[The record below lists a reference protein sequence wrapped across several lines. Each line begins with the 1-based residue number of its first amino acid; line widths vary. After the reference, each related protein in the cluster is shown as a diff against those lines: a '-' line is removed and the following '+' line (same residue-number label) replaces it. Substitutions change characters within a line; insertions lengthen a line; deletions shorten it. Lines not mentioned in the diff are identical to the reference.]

1 MSKSDS
7 VPMMYEVFPA
17 VAALN
22 QVQGFNPLKMLRR
35 MVSPKTGEEV
45 LRLDLQYKKLW
56 FRLRHPEGRIRVNP
70 LRITEQIAIY
80 EAQVYLHKEDPA
92 PVCSFTSSISKEEA
106 PDGKYIQAA
115 QEDAIDNA
123 LSDAGFGIQ
132 LSDVSTPASMR
143 HYGSEIPVSQ
153 LNGNASVPT
162 GQVKPT
168 QSVSKPVVQAPS
180 APEQSATAIQQSP
193 ATKAAE
199 RPVQVTQ
206 NVAPAQP
213 TPAPQAVQPTATVQT
228 APVKNVVQTT
238 APSQPATATNVVQPS
253 APAPAVKA
261 PAVQQAPV
269 QTVTQ
274 QTVNTASVAQPNA
287 VAQPQPAAP
296 VQEQPK
302 PAQEAHTANAALEI
316 LRGGNPAPA
325 AAPVAQPAVA
335 PVVAAEAD
343 DKDLPFTFGPAYNN
357 SMSPEEIAAVM
368 TLEQAKAVVV
378 DSGVC
383 KGMTMGEVA
392 EKRPFS
398 LKFYLFGGYRGDNNI
413 LKAAAK
419 VVYEQLQNA
428 A

>member
-1 MSKSDS
+1 MSKSDN

-80 EAQVYLHKEDPA
+80 EAQVYLNREDPA
-92 PVCSFTSSISKEEA
+92 PVCSFTSSISKDEA

-115 QEDAIDNA
+115 QEDAIDKA
-123 LSDAGFGIQ
+123 LTDAGFGIQ
-132 LSDVSTPASMR
+132 LSDVTMPESMR

-153 LNGNASVPT
+153 LNGNASVT
-162 GQVKPT
+162 AGQVKAT
-168 QSVSKPVVQAPS
+168 QPVSKPVVQAPS

-193 ATKAAE
+193 APKVAE

-213 TPAPQAVQPTATVQT
+213 NPAPKAVQPTAPVQT
-228 APVKNVVQTT
+228 APAANVVKPT
-238 APSQPATATNVVQPS
+238 VS
-253 APAPAVKA
+253 APTVKA
-261 PAVQQAPV
+261 PA
-269 QTVTQ
+269 QTVAS
-274 QTVNTASVAQPNA
+274 QTVNTAPVVQPTA
-287 VAQPQPAAP
+287 VAQPKPVVP

-302 PAQEAHTANAALEI
+302 PAQEVHAANAALEV
-316 LRGGNPAPA
+316 LRGGNPAP
-325 AAPVAQPAVA
+325 VA
-335 PVVAAEAD
+335 PVQTVATTAPAAAAEAD

-357 SMSPEEIAAVM
+357 SMTPEEIAAVM
-368 TLEQAKAVVV
+368 TLDQAKAVVV
-378 DSGVC
+378 DTGVC

-392 EKRPFS
+392 EKRPVS
-398 LKFYLFGGYRGDNNI
+398 LKFYIFGGYRGDNNI

-419 VVYEQLQNA
+419 VIYEQLQTA

>member
-1 MSKSDS
+1 MSKSDN

-80 EAQVYLHKEDPA
+80 EAQVYLNREDPA
-92 PVCSFTSSISKEEA
+92 PVCSFTSSISKDEA

-115 QEDAIDNA
+115 QEDAIDIA
-123 LSDAGFGIQ
+123 LTDAGFGIQ
-132 LSDVSTPASMR
+132 LSDVTMPESMR

-153 LNGNASVPT
+153 LNGNASVT
-162 GQVKPT
+162 AGQVKAT
-168 QSVSKPVVQAPS
+168 QPVSKPVVQAPS

-193 ATKAAE
+193 APKVAE

-213 TPAPQAVQPTATVQT
+213 NPAPKAVQPTAPVQT
-228 APVKNVVQTT
+228 APAANVVKPT
-238 APSQPATATNVVQPS
+238 VS
-253 APAPAVKA
+253 APTVKA
-261 PAVQQAPV
+261 PA
-269 QTVTQ
+269 QTVAP
-274 QTVNTASVAQPNA
+274 QTVNTAPVVQPTA
-287 VAQPQPAAP
+287 VAQSKPVVP

-302 PAQEAHTANAALEI
+302 PAQEVHTANAALEV

-325 AAPVAQPAVA
+325 APVQTVATPAHA
-335 PVVAAEAD
+335 ATAEAD

-357 SMSPEEIAAVM
+357 SMTPEEIAAVM
-368 TLEQAKAVVV
+368 TLDQAKAVVV
-378 DSGVC
+378 DTGVC
-383 KGMTMGEVA
+383 KGLTMGEVA
-392 EKRPFS
+392 EKRPVS
-398 LKFYLFGGYRGDNNI
+398 LKFYIFGGYRGDNNI

-419 VVYEQLQNA
+419 VIYEQLQTA

>member
-80 EAQVYLHKEDPA
+80 EAQVYLHKEDPT

-153 LNGNASVPT
+153 LNGNTAVPT

-168 QSVSKPVVQAPS
+168 QPVSKPVVQAPT

-193 ATKAAE
+193 APKVAE
-199 RPVQVTQ
+199 RPAQVTQ
-206 NVAPAQP
+206 NVAPVQP
-213 TPAPQAVQPTATVQT
+213 TPAPKAVQPTA
-228 APVKNVVQTT
+228 
-238 APSQPATATNVVQPS
+238 
-253 APAPAVKA
+253 PAPTEKV

-269 QTVTQ
+269 QTVAQ
-274 QTVNTASVAQPNA
+274 QTVNTVPVTQSNA
-287 VAQPQPAAP
+287 VAQPKPAAP

-302 PAQEAHTANAALEI
+302 PAQEVHTANAALEI
-316 LRGGNPAPA
+316 LRGGNPAPT
-325 AAPVAQPAVA
+325 AAPVEQPAVTA
-335 PVVAAEAD
+335 AVAAEAD

-357 SMSPEEIAAVM
+357 TMTPEEIAAVM
-368 TLEQAKAVVV
+368 TLDQAKAVVV
-378 DSGVC
+378 DTGVC

-392 EKRPFS
+392 EKRPLS
-398 LKFYLFGGYRGDNNI
+398 LKFYIFGGYRGDNNI

>member
-80 EAQVYLHKEDPA
+80 EAQVYLNREDPA
-92 PVCSFTSSISKEEA
+92 PVCSFTSSISKNEA

-123 LSDAGFGIQ
+123 LTDAGFGIQ
-132 LSDVSTPASMR
+132 LSDVTTPESMR

-153 LNGNASVPT
+153 LNGNASVT
-162 GQVKPT
+162 AGQVKAT
-168 QSVSKPVVQAPS
+168 QPVSKPVVQAPS

-193 ATKAAE
+193 APKVAE

-213 TPAPQAVQPTATVQT
+213 NPAPKAVQPTA
-228 APVKNVVQTT
+228 PVQTT
-238 APSQPATATNVVQPS
+238 LATNVVKPTVS
-253 APAPAVKA
+253 APTVKA
-261 PAVQQAPV
+261 PA
-269 QTVTQ
+269 QTVAP
-274 QTVNTASVAQPNA
+274 QTVNTAPVVRPTA
-287 VAQPQPAAP
+287 VAQPKPVVP

-302 PAQEAHTANAALEI
+302 PAQEVHAANAALEV
-316 LRGGNPAPA
+316 LRSGNPAPV
-325 AAPVAQPAVA
+325 AAPVVQPAVT
-335 PVVAAEAD
+335 AALPTEAD
-343 DKDLPFTFGPAYNN
+343 EKDLPFTFGPAYNN
-357 SMSPEEIAAVM
+357 SMTPEEIAAVM
-368 TLEQAKAVVV
+368 TLDQAKAVVV
-378 DSGVC
+378 DTGVC

-392 EKRPFS
+392 EKRPVS
-398 LKFYLFGGYRGDNNI
+398 LKFYIFGGYRGDNNI

-419 VVYEQLQNA
+419 VIYEQLQTA

>member
-1 MSKSDS
+1 MSKSDN

-80 EAQVYLHKEDPA
+80 EAQVYLNREDPA
-92 PVCSFTSSISKEEA
+92 PVCSFTSSISKDEA

-115 QEDAIDNA
+115 QEDAIDKA
-123 LSDAGFGIQ
+123 LTDAGFGIQ
-132 LSDVSTPASMR
+132 LSDVTTPESMR

-153 LNGNASVPT
+153 LNGNASVT
-162 GQVKPT
+162 AGQAKAT
-168 QSVSKPVVQAPS
+168 QPVSKPVVQAPS

-193 ATKAAE
+193 APKVAE

-213 TPAPQAVQPTATVQT
+213 NPAPKAVQPTAPVRT
-228 APVKNVVQTT
+228 AP
-238 APSQPATATNVVQPS
+238 ATNVVKPTVS
-253 APAPAVKA
+253 APTVKA
-261 PAVQQAPV
+261 PA
-269 QTVTQ
+269 QTVAP
-274 QTVNTASVAQPNA
+274 QTVNTAPVVQPTA
-287 VAQPQPAAP
+287 VAQPKP
-296 VQEQPK
+296 VVPIQEQPK
-302 PAQEAHTANAALEI
+302 PAQEVHAANAALEV
-316 LRGGNPAPA
+316 LRGGNPAP
-325 AAPVAQPAVA
+325 VA
-335 PVVAAEAD
+335 PVQTVATTAPAAAAEAD

-357 SMSPEEIAAVM
+357 SMTPEEIAAVM
-368 TLEQAKAVVV
+368 TLDQAKAVVV
-378 DSGVC
+378 DTGVC

-392 EKRPFS
+392 EKRPVS
-398 LKFYLFGGYRGDNNI
+398 LKFYIFGGYRGDNNI

-419 VVYEQLQNA
+419 VIYEQLQTA

>member
-1 MSKSDS
+1 MSKSDN

-17 VAALN
+17 VSALN

-35 MVSPKTGEEV
+35 MISPKTGEEV

-80 EAQVYLHKEDPA
+80 EAQVYLNREDPA
-92 PVCSFTSSISKEEA
+92 PVCSFTSSISKDEA

-115 QEDAIDNA
+115 QEDAIDKA
-123 LSDAGFGIQ
+123 LTDAGFGIQ
-132 LSDVSTPASMR
+132 LSDVTMPESMR

-153 LNGNASVPT
+153 LNGNASVT
-162 GQVKPT
+162 AGQVKAT
-168 QSVSKPVVQAPS
+168 QPVSKPVVQAPS

-193 ATKAAE
+193 APKVAE

-213 TPAPQAVQPTATVQT
+213 NPAPKAVQPTAPVQT
-228 APVKNVVQTT
+228 APAANVVKPT
-238 APSQPATATNVVQPS
+238 VS
-253 APAPAVKA
+253 APTVKA
-261 PAVQQAPV
+261 PA
-269 QTVTQ
+269 QTVAP
-274 QTVNTASVAQPNA
+274 QTVNTAPVVQPTA
-287 VAQPQPAAP
+287 VAQPKPVVP

-302 PAQEAHTANAALEI
+302 PAQEVHAANAALEV
-316 LRGGNPAPA
+316 LRGGNPAP
-325 AAPVAQPAVA
+325 VA
-335 PVVAAEAD
+335 PVQTVATTAPAAAAEAD
-343 DKDLPFTFGPAYNN
+343 DKDLPFTFGPTYNN
-357 SMSPEEIAAVM
+357 SMTPEEIAAVM
-368 TLEQAKAVVV
+368 TLDQAKAVVV
-378 DSGVC
+378 DTGVC

-392 EKRPFS
+392 EKRPVS
-398 LKFYLFGGYRGDNNI
+398 LKFYIFGGYRGDNNI

-419 VVYEQLQNA
+419 VIYEQLQTA

>member
-1 MSKSDS
+1 MSKSDN

-35 MVSPKTGEEV
+35 IVSPKTGEEV

-80 EAQVYLHKEDPA
+80 EAQVYLNREDPA
-92 PVCSFTSSISKEEA
+92 PVCSFTSSISKDEA

-132 LSDVSTPASMR
+132 LSDVSTPVSMR

-153 LNGNASVPT
+153 LNGNAAVSA
-162 GQVKPT
+162 GQVKVT
-168 QSVSKPVVQAPS
+168 QPVSKPVVQAPS
-180 APEQSATAIQQSP
+180 APEQSATAAEQSP
-193 ATKAAE
+193 APKVAE
-199 RPVQVTQ
+199 RPAQVTQ

-213 TPAPQAVQPTATVQT
+213 VPAPRVVHPTVSASPVKAPVIQLAPAQTVAPQMVNT
-228 APVKNVVQTT
+228 APVV
-238 APSQPATATNVVQPS
+238 QPA
-253 APAPAVKA
+253 
-261 PAVQQAPV
+261 
-269 QTVTQ
+269 
-274 QTVNTASVAQPNA
+274 A
-287 VAQPQPAAP
+287 VAQPKSVVL

-302 PAQEAHTANAALEI
+302 PAQEVHAANAALEV

-325 AAPVAQPAVA
+325 APVQTVATPAHA
-335 PVVAAEAD
+335 ATAEAD

-357 SMSPEEIAAVM
+357 SMTPEEIAAVM
-368 TLEQAKAVVV
+368 TLDQAKAVVV
-378 DSGVC
+378 DTGVC

-392 EKRPFS
+392 EKRPVS
-398 LKFYLFGGYRGDNNI
+398 LKFYIFGGYRGDNNI

-419 VVYEQLQNA
+419 VLYEQLQNA

>member
-1 MSKSDS
+1 MSKSDN

-35 MVSPKTGEEV
+35 IVSPKTGEEV

-80 EAQVYLHKEDPA
+80 EAQVYLNREDPA
-92 PVCSFTSSISKEEA
+92 PVCSFTSSISKDEA

-115 QEDAIDNA
+115 QEDAIDKA
-123 LSDAGFGIQ
+123 LTDAGFGIQ
-132 LSDVSTPASMR
+132 LSDVTTPESML

-153 LNGNASVPT
+153 LNGNASVT
-162 GQVKPT
+162 AGQVKAT
-168 QSVSKPVVQAPS
+168 QPVSKPVVQAPS

-193 ATKAAE
+193 APKVVE

-213 TPAPQAVQPTATVQT
+213 NPAPKAVQPTAPVQT
-228 APVKNVVQTT
+228 APAANVVKPT
-238 APSQPATATNVVQPS
+238 VS
-253 APAPAVKA
+253 APTVKA
-261 PAVQQAPV
+261 PAQTVAPQTADTAPV
-269 QTVTQ
+269 V
-274 QTVNTASVAQPNA
+274 QPTA
-287 VAQPQPAAP
+287 VAQPKPVVP

-302 PAQEAHTANAALEI
+302 PAQEVHAANVALEV
-316 LRGGNPAPA
+316 LRGGNPAP
-325 AAPVAQPAVA
+325 VA
-335 PVVAAEAD
+335 PVQTVATTAPAAAAEAD
-343 DKDLPFTFGPAYNN
+343 DKDLPFTFGPTYNN
-357 SMSPEEIAAVM
+357 SMTPEEIAAVM
-368 TLEQAKAVVV
+368 TLDQAKAVVV
-378 DSGVC
+378 DTGVC

-392 EKRPFS
+392 EKRPVS
-398 LKFYLFGGYRGDNNI
+398 LKFYIFGGYRGDNNI

-419 VVYEQLQNA
+419 VIYEQLQTA

>member
-1 MSKSDS
+1 MSKSDN

-35 MVSPKTGEEV
+35 MISPKTGEEV

-80 EAQVYLHKEDPA
+80 EAQVYLNREDPA
-92 PVCSFTSSISKEEA
+92 PVCSFTSSISKDEA

-115 QEDAIDNA
+115 QEDAIDKA
-123 LSDAGFGIQ
+123 LTDAGFGIQ
-132 LSDVSTPASMR
+132 LSDVTMPESMR

-153 LNGNASVPT
+153 LNGNASVT
-162 GQVKPT
+162 AGQVKAT
-168 QSVSKPVVQAPS
+168 QPVSKPVVQAPS

-193 ATKAAE
+193 APKVAE

-213 TPAPQAVQPTATVQT
+213 NPAPKAVQPTAPVQT
-228 APVKNVVQTT
+228 APAANVVKPT
-238 APSQPATATNVVQPS
+238 VS
-253 APAPAVKA
+253 APTVKA
-261 PAVQQAPV
+261 PA
-269 QTVTQ
+269 QTVAP
-274 QTVNTASVAQPNA
+274 QTVNTAPVVQPTA
-287 VAQPQPAAP
+287 VAQPKPVVP

-302 PAQEAHTANAALEI
+302 PAQEVHAANAALEV
-316 LRGGNPAPA
+316 LRGGNPAP
-325 AAPVAQPAVA
+325 VA
-335 PVVAAEAD
+335 PVQTVATTAPAAAAEAD

-357 SMSPEEIAAVM
+357 SMTPEEIAAVM
-368 TLEQAKAVVV
+368 TLDQAKAVVV
-378 DSGVC
+378 DTGVC

-392 EKRPFS
+392 EKRPVS
-398 LKFYLFGGYRGDNNI
+398 LKFYIFGGYRGDNNI

-419 VVYEQLQNA
+419 VIYEQLQTA

>member
-1 MSKSDS
+1 MSKSDN

-80 EAQVYLHKEDPA
+80 EAQVYLNREDPA
-92 PVCSFTSSISKEEA
+92 PVCSFTSSISKDEA

-115 QEDAIDNA
+115 QEDAIDKA
-123 LSDAGFGIQ
+123 LTDAGFGIQ
-132 LSDVSTPASMR
+132 LSDVTMPESMR

-153 LNGNASVPT
+153 LNGNASVT
-162 GQVKPT
+162 AGQVKAT
-168 QSVSKPVVQAPS
+168 QPVSKPVVQAPS
-180 APEQSATAIQQSP
+180 APEQSATAIKQSP
-193 ATKAAE
+193 APKVAE
-199 RPVQVTQ
+199 RSVQVTQ

-213 TPAPQAVQPTATVQT
+213 NPAPKAVQPTAPVQT
-228 APVKNVVQTT
+228 APAANVVKHT
-238 APSQPATATNVVQPS
+238 VS
-253 APAPAVKA
+253 APTVKA
-261 PAVQQAPV
+261 PAQTVAPQTADTAPV
-269 QTVTQ
+269 V
-274 QTVNTASVAQPNA
+274 QPTA
-287 VAQPQPAAP
+287 VAQPKPVVP

-302 PAQEAHTANAALEI
+302 PAQEVHAANAALEV
-316 LRGGNPAPA
+316 LRGGNPAP
-325 AAPVAQPAVA
+325 VA
-335 PVVAAEAD
+335 PVQTVATTEPAAAAEAD

-357 SMSPEEIAAVM
+357 SMTPEEIAAVM
-368 TLEQAKAVVV
+368 TLDQAKAVVV
-378 DSGVC
+378 DTGVC

-392 EKRPFS
+392 EKRPVS
-398 LKFYLFGGYRGDNNI
+398 LKFYIFGGYRGDNNI

-419 VVYEQLQNA
+419 VIYEQLQTA

>member
-1 MSKSDS
+1 MSKSDN

-80 EAQVYLHKEDPA
+80 EAQVYLNREDPA
-92 PVCSFTSSISKEEA
+92 PVCSFTSSISKDEA

-115 QEDAIDNA
+115 QEDAIDKA
-123 LSDAGFGIQ
+123 LTDAGFGIQ
-132 LSDVSTPASMR
+132 LSDVTTPESMR

-153 LNGNASVPT
+153 LNGNASVT
-162 GQVKPT
+162 AGQVKAT
-168 QSVSKPVVQAPS
+168 QPVSKPVVQAPS

-193 ATKAAE
+193 APKVAE

-213 TPAPQAVQPTATVQT
+213 NPAPKAVQPTAPVQT
-228 APVKNVVQTT
+228 APAANVVKPT
-238 APSQPATATNVVQPS
+238 VS
-253 APAPAVKA
+253 APTVKA
-261 PAVQQAPV
+261 PA
-269 QTVTQ
+269 QTVAP
-274 QTVNTASVAQPNA
+274 QTVNTAPVVRPTA
-287 VAQPQPAAP
+287 VAQPKPVVP

-302 PAQEAHTANAALEI
+302 PAQEVHAANAALEV
-316 LRGGNPAPA
+316 LRGGNPAP
-325 AAPVAQPAVA
+325 VA
-335 PVVAAEAD
+335 PVQTVATTAPAAAAEAD

-357 SMSPEEIAAVM
+357 SMTPEEIAAVM
-368 TLEQAKAVVV
+368 TLDQAKAVVV
-378 DSGVC
+378 DTGVC

-392 EKRPFS
+392 EKRPVS
-398 LKFYLFGGYRGDNNI
+398 LKFYIFGGYRGDNNI

-419 VVYEQLQNA
+419 VIYEQLQTA

>member
-1 MSKSDS
+1 MSKSDN

-35 MVSPKTGEEV
+35 IVSPKTGEEV

-80 EAQVYLHKEDPA
+80 EAQVYLNREDPA
-92 PVCSFTSSISKEEA
+92 PVCSFTSSISKDEA

-115 QEDAIDNA
+115 QDDAVDNA

-153 LNGNASVPT
+153 LNGNAAVPA
-162 GQVKPT
+162 GQVKAT
-168 QSVSKPVVQAPS
+168 QPVSKPVVQAPA
-180 APEQSATAIQQSP
+180 APEQSATAVQQSP
-193 ATKAAE
+193 APKVAE
-199 RPVQVTQ
+199 RPAQATQ
-206 NVAPAQP
+206 NVAPAP
-213 TPAPQAVQPTATVQT
+213 RAVQPTAPAQS
-228 APVKNVVQTT
+228 AP
-238 APSQPATATNVVQPS
+238 ARNVVQPNVS
-253 APAPAVKA
+253 APTASAPTVKA
-261 PAVQQAPV
+261 PAPQQAPA
-269 QTVTQ
+269 QTVAQ
-274 QTVNTASVAQPNA
+274 QTINTAPVVQPTA
-287 VAQPQPAAP
+287 VAQPKPVVP

-302 PAQEAHTANAALEI
+302 PAQEVHAANAALEV

-325 AAPVAQPAVA
+325 VPAQTVATTVPAA
-335 PVVAAEAD
+335 AAEAD

-357 SMSPEEIAAVM
+357 SMTPEEIAAVM
-368 TLEQAKAVVV
+368 TLDQAKAVVV
-378 DSGVC
+378 DTGVC

-392 EKRPFS
+392 EKRPVS
-398 LKFYLFGGYRGDNNI
+398 LKFYIFGGYRGDNNI

-419 VVYEQLQNA
+419 VMYEQMQNA

>member
-153 LNGNASVPT
+153 LNGNTAVPT

-168 QSVSKPVVQAPS
+168 QPVSKPVVQAPS

-193 ATKAAE
+193 APKVAE
-199 RPVQVTQ
+199 RPAQFTQ
-206 NVAPAQP
+206 NVAPVQP
-213 TPAPQAVQPTATVQT
+213 TPAP
-228 APVKNVVQTT
+228 
-238 APSQPATATNVVQPS
+238 
-253 APAPAVKA
+253 
-261 PAVQQAPV
+261 
-269 QTVTQ
+269 
-274 QTVNTASVAQPNA
+274 
-287 VAQPQPAAP
+287 
-296 VQEQPK
+296 
-302 PAQEAHTANAALEI
+302 
-316 LRGGNPAPA
+316 
-325 AAPVAQPAVA
+325 
-335 PVVAAEAD
+335 
-343 DKDLPFTFGPAYNN
+343 
-357 SMSPEEIAAVM
+357 
-368 TLEQAKAVVV
+368 KAV
-378 DSGVC
+378 
-383 KGMTMGEVA
+383 
-392 EKRPFS
+392 S
-398 LKFYLFGGYRGDNNI
+398 LLPLFR
-413 LKAAAK
+413 
-419 VVYEQLQNA
+419 QHR
-428 A
+428 

>member
-1 MSKSDS
+1 MSKSDN

-35 MVSPKTGEEV
+35 IVSPKTGEEV

-80 EAQVYLHKEDPA
+80 EAQVYLNREDPA
-92 PVCSFTSSISKEEA
+92 PVCSFTSSISKDEA

-115 QEDAIDNA
+115 QEDAIDKA
-123 LSDAGFGIQ
+123 LTDAGFGIQ
-132 LSDVSTPASMR
+132 LSDVTMPESMR

-153 LNGNASVPT
+153 LNGNASVT
-162 GQVKPT
+162 AGQVKAT
-168 QSVSKPVVQAPS
+168 QPVSKPVVQAPS

-193 ATKAAE
+193 APKVAE
-199 RPVQVTQ
+199 RSVQVTQ
-206 NVAPAQP
+206 NVAPVQP
-213 TPAPQAVQPTATVQT
+213 NPAPKAVQPTAPVQI
-228 APVKNVVQTT
+228 APAANVVKHT
-238 APSQPATATNVVQPS
+238 VS
-253 APAPAVKA
+253 APTVKA
-261 PAVQQAPV
+261 PA
-269 QTVTQ
+269 QTVAP
-274 QTVNTASVAQPNA
+274 QTVNTAPVVQPTA
-287 VAQPQPAAP
+287 VAQPKPVVP

-302 PAQEAHTANAALEI
+302 PAQEVHAANAALEV
-316 LRGGNPAPA
+316 LRGGNPAP
-325 AAPVAQPAVA
+325 VA
-335 PVVAAEAD
+335 PVQTVATTAPAAAAEAD

-357 SMSPEEIAAVM
+357 SMTPEEIAAVM
-368 TLEQAKAVVV
+368 TLDQAKAVVV
-378 DSGVC
+378 DTGVC

-392 EKRPFS
+392 EKRPVS
-398 LKFYLFGGYRGDNNI
+398 LKFYIFGGYRGDNNI

-419 VVYEQLQNA
+419 VIYEQLQTA

>member
-1 MSKSDS
+1 MSKSDN

-80 EAQVYLHKEDPA
+80 EAQVYLNREDPA
-92 PVCSFTSSISKEEA
+92 PVCSFTSSISKDEA

-115 QEDAIDNA
+115 QEDAIDKA
-123 LSDAGFGIQ
+123 LTDAGFGIQ
-132 LSDVSTPASMR
+132 LSDVTMPESMR

-153 LNGNASVPT
+153 LNGNASVT
-162 GQVKPT
+162 AGQVKAT
-168 QSVSKPVVQAPS
+168 QPVSKPVVQAPS

-193 ATKAAE
+193 APKVAE

-213 TPAPQAVQPTATVQT
+213 NPAPKAVQPTAPVQT
-228 APVKNVVQTT
+228 APAANVVEPT
-238 APSQPATATNVVQPS
+238 VS
-253 APAPAVKA
+253 APTVKA
-261 PAVQQAPV
+261 PA
-269 QTVTQ
+269 QTVAP
-274 QTVNTASVAQPNA
+274 QTVNTAPVVQPTA
-287 VAQPQPAAP
+287 VAQPKPVVP

-302 PAQEAHTANAALEI
+302 PAQEVHAANAALEV
-316 LRGGNPAPA
+316 LRGGNPAP
-325 AAPVAQPAVA
+325 VA
-335 PVVAAEAD
+335 PVQTVATTAPAAAAEAD

-357 SMSPEEIAAVM
+357 SMTPEEIAAVM
-368 TLEQAKAVVV
+368 TLDQAKAVVV
-378 DSGVC
+378 DTGVC

-392 EKRPFS
+392 EKRPVS
-398 LKFYLFGGYRGDNNI
+398 LKFYIFGGYRGENNI

-419 VVYEQLQNA
+419 VLYEQLQNA

>member
-1 MSKSDS
+1 MSKSDN

-80 EAQVYLHKEDPA
+80 EAQVYLNREDPA
-92 PVCSFTSSISKEEA
+92 PVCSFTSSISKDEA

-115 QEDAIDNA
+115 QEDAIDKA
-123 LSDAGFGIQ
+123 LTDAGFGIQ
-132 LSDVSTPASMR
+132 LSDVTMPESMR

-153 LNGNASVPT
+153 LNGNASVT
-162 GQVKPT
+162 AGQVKAT
-168 QSVSKPVVQAPS
+168 QPVSKPVVQAPS

-193 ATKAAE
+193 APKVAE

-206 NVAPAQP
+206 NVARAQP
-213 TPAPQAVQPTATVQT
+213 NPAPKAVQPTAPVQT
-228 APVKNVVQTT
+228 APAANVVKPT
-238 APSQPATATNVVQPS
+238 VS
-253 APAPAVKA
+253 APTVKA
-261 PAVQQAPV
+261 PA
-269 QTVTQ
+269 QTVAP
-274 QTVNTASVAQPNA
+274 QTVNTAPVVQPTA
-287 VAQPQPAAP
+287 VAQPKPVVP

-302 PAQEAHTANAALEI
+302 PAQEVHAANAALEV
-316 LRGGNPAPA
+316 LRGGNPAP
-325 AAPVAQPAVA
+325 VA
-335 PVVAAEAD
+335 PVQTVATTAPAAAAEAD

-357 SMSPEEIAAVM
+357 SMTPEEIAAVM
-368 TLEQAKAVVV
+368 TLDQAKAVVV
-378 DSGVC
+378 DTGVC

-392 EKRPFS
+392 EKRPVS
-398 LKFYLFGGYRGDNNI
+398 LKFYIFGGYRGDNNI

-419 VVYEQLQNA
+419 VIYEQLQTA

>member
-1 MSKSDS
+1 MSKSDN

-80 EAQVYLHKEDPA
+80 EAQVYLNREDPA
-92 PVCSFTSSISKEEA
+92 PVCSFTSSISKDEA

-115 QEDAIDNA
+115 QEDAIDKA
-123 LSDAGFGIQ
+123 LTDAGFGIQ
-132 LSDVSTPASMR
+132 LSDVTMPESMR

-153 LNGNASVPT
+153 LNGNASVT
-162 GQVKPT
+162 AGQVKAT
-168 QSVSKPVVQAPS
+168 QPVSKPVVQAPS

-193 ATKAAE
+193 APKVAE

-213 TPAPQAVQPTATVQT
+213 NPAPKAVQPTAPVQT
-228 APVKNVVQTT
+228 APAANVVKPTVSAPT
-238 APSQPATATNVVQPS
+238 VKAPSQTV
-253 APAPAVKA
+253 AP
-261 PAVQQAPV
+261 
-269 QTVTQ
+269 
-274 QTVNTASVAQPNA
+274 QTVNTAPVVQPTA
-287 VAQPQPAAP
+287 VAQPKPVVP

-302 PAQEAHTANAALEI
+302 PAQEVHAANAALEV
-316 LRGGNPAPA
+316 LRGGNPAP
-325 AAPVAQPAVA
+325 VA
-335 PVVAAEAD
+335 PVQTVATTAPAAAAEAD

-357 SMSPEEIAAVM
+357 SMTPEEIAAVM
-368 TLEQAKAVVV
+368 TLDQAKAVVV
-378 DSGVC
+378 DTGVC

-392 EKRPFS
+392 EKRPVS
-398 LKFYLFGGYRGDNNI
+398 LKFYIFGGYRGDNNI

-419 VVYEQLQNA
+419 VIYEQLQTA

>member
-1 MSKSDS
+1 MSKSDN

-80 EAQVYLHKEDPA
+80 EAQVYLNREDPA
-92 PVCSFTSSISKEEA
+92 PVCSFTSSISKDEA

-115 QEDAIDNA
+115 QEDAIDKA
-123 LSDAGFGIQ
+123 LTDAGFGIQ
-132 LSDVSTPASMR
+132 LSDVTMPESMR

-153 LNGNASVPT
+153 LNGNASVT
-162 GQVKPT
+162 AGQVKAT
-168 QSVSKPVVQAPS
+168 QPVSKPVVQAPS

-193 ATKAAE
+193 APKVAE

-213 TPAPQAVQPTATVQT
+213 NPAPKAVQPTAPVQT
-228 APVKNVVQTT
+228 APAANVVKPT
-238 APSQPATATNVVQPS
+238 VS
-253 APAPAVKA
+253 APTVKA
-261 PAVQQAPV
+261 PAQTVAPQTADTAPV
-269 QTVTQ
+269 VQST
-274 QTVNTASVAQPNA
+274 A
-287 VAQPQPAAP
+287 VAQPKPVVP

-302 PAQEAHTANAALEI
+302 PAQEVHAANVALEV
-316 LRGGNPAPA
+316 LRGGNPAP
-325 AAPVAQPAVA
+325 VA
-335 PVVAAEAD
+335 PVQTVATTAPAAAAEAD

-357 SMSPEEIAAVM
+357 SMTPEEIAAVM
-368 TLEQAKAVVV
+368 TLDQAKAVVV
-378 DSGVC
+378 DTGVC

-392 EKRPFS
+392 EKRPVS
-398 LKFYLFGGYRGDNNI
+398 LKFYIFGGYRGDNNI

-419 VVYEQLQNA
+419 VIYEQLQTA

>member
-1 MSKSDS
+1 MSKSDN

-80 EAQVYLHKEDPA
+80 EAQVYLNREDPA
-92 PVCSFTSSISKEEA
+92 PVCSFTSSISKDEA

-115 QEDAIDNA
+115 QEDAIDKA
-123 LSDAGFGIQ
+123 LTDAGFGIQ
-132 LSDVSTPASMR
+132 LSDVTMPESMR

-153 LNGNASVPT
+153 LNGNASVT
-162 GQVKPT
+162 AGQVKAT
-168 QSVSKPVVQAPS
+168 QPVSKPVVQAPS

-193 ATKAAE
+193 APKVAE

-213 TPAPQAVQPTATVQT
+213 NPAPKAVQPTAPVQT
-228 APVKNVVQTT
+228 APAANVVKPT
-238 APSQPATATNVVQPS
+238 VS
-253 APAPAVKA
+253 APTVKA
-261 PAVQQAPV
+261 PA
-269 QTVTQ
+269 QTVAP
-274 QTVNTASVAQPNA
+274 QTVNTAPVVQPTA
-287 VAQPQPAAP
+287 VAQPKPVVP

-302 PAQEAHTANAALEI
+302 PAQEVHAANAALEV
-316 LRGGNPAPA
+316 LRGGNPAP
-325 AAPVAQPAVA
+325 VA
-335 PVVAAEAD
+335 PVQTVATTAPAAAAEAD

-357 SMSPEEIAAVM
+357 SMTPEEIAAVM
-368 TLEQAKAVVV
+368 TLDQAKAVVV
-378 DSGVC
+378 DTGVC

-392 EKRPFS
+392 EKRPVS
-398 LKFYLFGGYRGDNNI
+398 LKFYIFGGYRGDNNI

-419 VVYEQLQNA
+419 VIYEQLQTA

>member
-1 MSKSDS
+1 MSKSDN

-80 EAQVYLHKEDPA
+80 EAQVYLNREDPA
-92 PVCSFTSSISKEEA
+92 PVCSFTSSISKDEA

-115 QEDAIDNA
+115 QEDAIDKA
-123 LSDAGFGIQ
+123 LTDAGFGIQ
-132 LSDVSTPASMR
+132 LSDVTMPESMR

-153 LNGNASVPT
+153 LNGNASVT
-162 GQVKPT
+162 AGQVKAT
-168 QSVSKPVVQAPS
+168 QPVSKPVVQAPS

-193 ATKAAE
+193 APKVAE
-199 RPVQVTQ
+199 RPVQVTH
-206 NVAPAQP
+206 NDAPAQP
-213 TPAPQAVQPTATVQT
+213 NPAPKAVQPTAPVQT
-228 APVKNVVQTT
+228 APAANVVKPT
-238 APSQPATATNVVQPS
+238 VS
-253 APAPAVKA
+253 APTVKA
-261 PAVQQAPV
+261 PA
-269 QTVTQ
+269 QTVAP
-274 QTVNTASVAQPNA
+274 QTVNAAPVVQPTA
-287 VAQPQPAAP
+287 VAQPKPVVP

-302 PAQEAHTANAALEI
+302 PAQEVHAANAALEV
-316 LRGGNPAPA
+316 LRGGNPAP
-325 AAPVAQPAVA
+325 VA
-335 PVVAAEAD
+335 PVQTVATTAPAAAAEAD

-357 SMSPEEIAAVM
+357 SMTPEEIAAVM
-368 TLEQAKAVVV
+368 TLDQAKAVVV
-378 DSGVC
+378 DTGVC

-392 EKRPFS
+392 EKRPVS
-398 LKFYLFGGYRGDNNI
+398 LKFYIFGGYRGDNNI

-419 VVYEQLQNA
+419 VIYEQLQTA

>member
-1 MSKSDS
+1 MSKSDN

-22 QVQGFNPLKMLRR
+22 QVQGFNPLKMMRR
-35 MVSPKTGEEV
+35 IVSPKTGEEV

-80 EAQVYLHKEDPA
+80 EAQVYLNREDPA
-92 PVCSFTSSISKEEA
+92 PVCSFTSSISKDEA

-123 LSDAGFGIQ
+123 LTDAGFGIQ
-132 LSDVSTPASMR
+132 LSDVTTPESMR

-153 LNGNASVPT
+153 LNGNASVT
-162 GQVKPT
+162 AGQVKAT
-168 QSVSKPVVQAPS
+168 QPVSKPVVQAPS

-193 ATKAAE
+193 APKVAE
-199 RPVQVTQ
+199 RPAQVTQ
-206 NVAPAQP
+206 NVAPVQP
-213 TPAPQAVQPTATVQT
+213 TPAPKTVQPTAPVQT
-228 APVKNVVQTT
+228 APVKNVVQPT
-238 APSQPATATNVVQPS
+238 
-253 APAPAVKA
+253 APAPTEKA

-274 QTVNTASVAQPNA
+274 QTVNTVPVTQSNA
-287 VAQPQPAAP
+287 VAQPKPAAP

-302 PAQEAHTANAALEI
+302 PAQEVHTANAALEI
-316 LRGGNPAPA
+316 LRGGNPAPT
-325 AAPVAQPAVA
+325 AAPVAQPAVTA
-335 PVVAAEAD
+335 AVAAEAD

-357 SMSPEEIAAVM
+357 TMTPEEIAAVM
-368 TLEQAKAVVV
+368 TLDQAKAVVV
-378 DSGVC
+378 DTGVC

-392 EKRPFS
+392 EKRPLS
-398 LKFYLFGGYRGDNNI
+398 LKFYIFGGYRGDNNI

>member
-80 EAQVYLHKEDPA
+80 EAQVYLNREDPA
-92 PVCSFTSSISKEEA
+92 PVCSFTSSISKDEA

-132 LSDVSTPASMR
+132 LSDVSTPESMR

-153 LNGNASVPT
+153 LNGNAAVLA
-162 GQVKPT
+162 GQVKAT
-168 QSVSKPVVQAPS
+168 QPVSKPVVQAPS
-180 APEQSATAIQQSP
+180 APEQSATAVQQSP
-193 ATKAAE
+193 APKVAE
-199 RPVQVTQ
+199 RPAQ
-206 NVAPAQP
+206 VAPAP
-213 TPAPQAVQPTATVQT
+213 RAVQPTAPAQS
-228 APVKNVVQTT
+228 AP
-238 APSQPATATNVVQPS
+238 ARNVVQPTVS
-253 APAPAVKA
+253 APTVKA
-261 PAVQQAPV
+261 PATQQAPA
-269 QTVTQ
+269 QTVAP
-274 QTVNTASVAQPNA
+274 QTVNTAPVVQPAA
-287 VAQPQPAAP
+287 VAQPKPVVP

-302 PAQEAHTANAALEI
+302 PAQEVHAANAALEV

-325 AAPVAQPAVA
+325 VPAQTVATTAPAA
-335 PVVAAEAD
+335 AAEAD

-357 SMSPEEIAAVM
+357 SMTPEEIAAVM
-368 TLEQAKAVVV
+368 TLDQAKAVVV
-378 DSGVC
+378 DTGVC

-392 EKRPFS
+392 EKRPVS
-398 LKFYLFGGYRGDNNI
+398 LKFYIFGGYRGDNNI

-419 VVYEQLQNA
+419 VIYEQLQTA

>member
-1 MSKSDS
+1 MSKSDN

-80 EAQVYLHKEDPA
+80 EAQVYLNREDPA
-92 PVCSFTSSISKEEA
+92 PVCSFTSSISKDEA

-115 QEDAIDNA
+115 QEDAIDKA
-123 LSDAGFGIQ
+123 LTDAGFGIQ
-132 LSDVSTPASMR
+132 LSDVTTPESMR
-143 HYGSEIPVSQ
+143 HYGSEVPVSQ
-153 LNGNASVPT
+153 LNGNASVT
-162 GQVKPT
+162 AGQVKAT
-168 QSVSKPVVQAPS
+168 QPVSKPVVQAPS

-193 ATKAAE
+193 APKVAE

-213 TPAPQAVQPTATVQT
+213 NPAPKAVQPTAPVQT
-228 APVKNVVQTT
+228 AP
-238 APSQPATATNVVQPS
+238 ATNVVKHTVS
-253 APAPAVKA
+253 APTVKA
-261 PAVQQAPV
+261 PA
-269 QTVTQ
+269 QTVAP
-274 QTVNTASVAQPNA
+274 QTVNTAPVVRPTA
-287 VAQPQPAAP
+287 VAQPKPVVP

-302 PAQEAHTANAALEI
+302 PAQEVHAANAALEV
-316 LRGGNPAPA
+316 LRGGNPAP
-325 AAPVAQPAVA
+325 VA
-335 PVVAAEAD
+335 PVQTVATTAPAAAAEAD

-357 SMSPEEIAAVM
+357 SMTPEEIAAVM
-368 TLEQAKAVVV
+368 TLDQAKAVVV
-378 DSGVC
+378 DTGVC

-392 EKRPFS
+392 EKRPVS
-398 LKFYLFGGYRGDNNI
+398 LKFYIFGGYRGDNNI

-419 VVYEQLQNA
+419 VIYEQLQTA

>member
-1 MSKSDS
+1 MSKSDN

-35 MVSPKTGEEV
+35 IVSPKTGEEV

-80 EAQVYLHKEDPA
+80 EAQVYLNREDPA
-92 PVCSFTSSISKEEA
+92 PVCSFTSSISKDEA

-132 LSDVSTPASMR
+132 LSDVTTPESMR

-153 LNGNASVPT
+153 LNGNAAVSAV
-162 GQVKPT
+162 QAKAT
-168 QSVSKPVVQAPS
+168 QPVSKPVVQAPS

-193 ATKAAE
+193 APKVAE

-213 TPAPQAVQPTATVQT
+213 APAPRVAQPTAPVQA
-228 APVKNVVQTT
+228 AP
-238 APSQPATATNVVQPS
+238 ATNVVQPTVS
-253 APAPAVKA
+253 APTVKA
-261 PAVQQAPV
+261 PAPQQVPV
-269 QTVTQ
+269 QTVAP
-274 QTVNTASVAQPNA
+274 QTVNTAPV
-287 VAQPQPAAP
+287 VQPAA
-296 VQEQPK
+296 VAQPK
-302 PAQEAHTANAALEI
+302 PAQEVHAANAALEV

-325 AAPVAQPAVA
+325 APVQTVATTAPAA
-335 PVVAAEAD
+335 AAEAD

-357 SMSPEEIAAVM
+357 SMTPEEIAAVM
-368 TLEQAKAVVV
+368 TLDQAKAVVV
-378 DSGVC
+378 DTGVC

-392 EKRPFS
+392 EKRPVS
-398 LKFYLFGGYRGDNNI
+398 LKFYIFGGYRGDNNI

-419 VVYEQLQNA
+419 VIYEQLQTA

>member
-1 MSKSDS
+1 MSKSDN

-35 MVSPKTGEEV
+35 MISPKTGEEV

-80 EAQVYLHKEDPA
+80 EAQVYLNREDPA
-92 PVCSFTSSISKEEA
+92 PVCSFTSSISKDEA

-115 QEDAIDNA
+115 QEDAIDKA
-123 LSDAGFGIQ
+123 LTDAGFGIQ
-132 LSDVSTPASMR
+132 LSDVTTPESMR

-153 LNGNASVPT
+153 LNGNASVT
-162 GQVKPT
+162 AGQVKAT
-168 QSVSKPVVQAPS
+168 QPVSKPVVQAPS

-193 ATKAAE
+193 APKVAE
-199 RPVQVTQ
+199 RSVQVTQ

-213 TPAPQAVQPTATVQT
+213 NPAAKAVQPTAPVQT
-228 APVKNVVQTT
+228 APAANVVEPT
-238 APSQPATATNVVQPS
+238 VS
-253 APAPAVKA
+253 APTVKA
-261 PAVQQAPV
+261 PA
-269 QTVTQ
+269 QTVAP
-274 QTVNTASVAQPNA
+274 QTVNTAPVVQPTA
-287 VAQPQPAAP
+287 VAQPKP
-296 VQEQPK
+296 VVPDQEQPK
-302 PAQEAHTANAALEI
+302 PAQEVHAANAALEV
-316 LRGGNPAPA
+316 LRGGNPAP
-325 AAPVAQPAVA
+325 VA
-335 PVVAAEAD
+335 PVQTVATPAPAAAAEAD

-357 SMSPEEIAAVM
+357 SMTPEEIAAVM
-368 TLEQAKAVVV
+368 TLDQAKAVVV
-378 DSGVC
+378 DTGVC

-392 EKRPFS
+392 EKRPVS
-398 LKFYLFGGYRGDNNI
+398 LKFYIFGGYRGDNNI

-419 VVYEQLQNA
+419 VIYEQLQTA

>member
-1 MSKSDS
+1 MSKSDN

-80 EAQVYLHKEDPA
+80 EAQVYLNREDPA
-92 PVCSFTSSISKEEA
+92 PVCSFTSSISKDEA

-115 QEDAIDNA
+115 QEDAIDKA
-123 LSDAGFGIQ
+123 LTDAGFGIQ
-132 LSDVSTPASMR
+132 LSDVTMPESMR

-153 LNGNASVPT
+153 LNGNASVT
-162 GQVKPT
+162 AGQVKAT
-168 QSVSKPVVQAPS
+168 QPVSKPVVQAPS

-193 ATKAAE
+193 APKVAE

-213 TPAPQAVQPTATVQT
+213 NPAPKAVQPTAPVQT
-228 APVKNVVQTT
+228 AP
-238 APSQPATATNVVQPS
+238 ATNVVKHTVS
-253 APAPAVKA
+253 APTVKA
-261 PAVQQAPV
+261 PAQTVAPQTADTAPV
-269 QTVTQ
+269 VQST
-274 QTVNTASVAQPNA
+274 A
-287 VAQPQPAAP
+287 VAQPKPVVP

-302 PAQEAHTANAALEI
+302 PAQEVHAANAALEV
-316 LRGGNPAPA
+316 LRGGNLAPVAPVQTVATTAPA
-325 AAPVAQPAVA
+325 A
-335 PVVAAEAD
+335 AAEAD

-357 SMSPEEIAAVM
+357 SMTPEEIAAVM
-368 TLEQAKAVVV
+368 TLDQAKAVVV
-378 DSGVC
+378 DTGVC

-392 EKRPFS
+392 EKRPVS
-398 LKFYLFGGYRGDNNI
+398 LKFYIFGGYRGDNNI

-419 VVYEQLQNA
+419 VIYEQLQTA

>member
-1 MSKSDS
+1 MSKSDN

-80 EAQVYLHKEDPA
+80 EAQVYLNREDPA
-92 PVCSFTSSISKEEA
+92 PVCSFTSSISKDEA

-115 QEDAIDNA
+115 QEDAIDKA
-123 LSDAGFGIQ
+123 LTDAGFGIQ
-132 LSDVSTPASMR
+132 LSDVTMPESMR

-153 LNGNASVPT
+153 LNGNASVT
-162 GQVKPT
+162 AGQVKAT
-168 QSVSKPVVQAPS
+168 QPVSKPVVQAPS

-193 ATKAAE
+193 APKVAE

-213 TPAPQAVQPTATVQT
+213 NPAPKAVQPTAPVQT
-228 APVKNVVQTT
+228 APAANVVKPT
-238 APSQPATATNVVQPS
+238 VS
-253 APAPAVKA
+253 APTVKA
-261 PAVQQAPV
+261 PAQTVAPQTADTAPV
-269 QTVTQ
+269 VQST
-274 QTVNTASVAQPNA
+274 A
-287 VAQPQPAAP
+287 VAQPKPVVP

-302 PAQEAHTANAALEI
+302 PAQEVHAANAALEV
-316 LRGGNPAPA
+316 LRGGNPAP
-325 AAPVAQPAVA
+325 VA
-335 PVVAAEAD
+335 PVQTVATTAPAAAAEAD

-357 SMSPEEIAAVM
+357 SMTPEEIAAVM
-368 TLEQAKAVVV
+368 TLDQAKAVVV
-378 DSGVC
+378 DTGVC

-392 EKRPFS
+392 EKRPVS
-398 LKFYLFGGYRGDNNI
+398 LKFYIFGGYRGDNNI

-419 VVYEQLQNA
+419 VIYEQLQTA

>member
-1 MSKSDS
+1 MSKSDN

-80 EAQVYLHKEDPA
+80 EAQVYLNREDPA
-92 PVCSFTSSISKEEA
+92 PVCSFTSSISKDEA

-115 QEDAIDNA
+115 QEDAIDKA
-123 LSDAGFGIQ
+123 LTDAGFGIQ
-132 LSDVSTPASMR
+132 LSDVTMPESMR

-153 LNGNASVPT
+153 LNGNASVT
-162 GQVKPT
+162 AGQVKAT
-168 QSVSKPVVQAPS
+168 QPVSKPVVQAPS

-193 ATKAAE
+193 APKVAE

-213 TPAPQAVQPTATVQT
+213 NPAPKAVQPTAPVQT
-228 APVKNVVQTT
+228 APAANVVKPT
-238 APSQPATATNVVQPS
+238 VS
-253 APAPAVKA
+253 APTVKA
-261 PAVQQAPV
+261 PAQTVAPQTADTAPV
-269 QTVTQ
+269 VQST
-274 QTVNTASVAQPNA
+274 A
-287 VAQPQPAAP
+287 VAQPKPVVP

-302 PAQEAHTANAALEI
+302 PAQEVHAANAALEV
-316 LRGGNPAPA
+316 LRGGNLAPVAPVQTVATTAPA
-325 AAPVAQPAVA
+325 A
-335 PVVAAEAD
+335 AAEAD

-357 SMSPEEIAAVM
+357 SMTPEEIAAVM
-368 TLEQAKAVVV
+368 TLDQAKAVVV
-378 DSGVC
+378 DTGVC

-392 EKRPFS
+392 EKRPVS
-398 LKFYLFGGYRGDNNI
+398 LKFYIFGGYRGDNNI

-419 VVYEQLQNA
+419 VIYEQLQTA

>member
-1 MSKSDS
+1 MSKSDN

-80 EAQVYLHKEDPA
+80 EAQVYLNREDPA
-92 PVCSFTSSISKEEA
+92 PVCSFTSSISKDET

-123 LSDAGFGIQ
+123 LTDAGFGIQ
-132 LSDVSTPASMR
+132 LSDVTTPESMR

-153 LNGNASVPT
+153 LNGNSSVT
-162 GQVKPT
+162 AEQVKAIQP
-168 QSVSKPVVQAPS
+168 VSKPVVQAPL
-180 APEQSATAIQQSP
+180 APEQSATAVQQSP
-193 ATKAAE
+193 APKVTE

-206 NVAPAQP
+206 NVAQP
-213 TPAPQAVQPTATVQT
+213 NPAPRVVQPTAPVQ
-228 APVKNVVQTT
+228 A
-238 APSQPATATNVVQPS
+238 APATNLVQPTVS
-253 APAPAVKA
+253 APTVKA
-261 PAVQQAPV
+261 PATQQVPV
-269 QTVTQ
+269 QTVAP
-274 QTVNTASVAQPNA
+274 QTNTAPVVQSAA
-287 VAQPQPAAP
+287 VTLPKPVVP

-302 PAQEAHTANAALEI
+302 PAQEVHAANAALEV
-316 LRGGNPAPA
+316 LRGGNPALAASVQTVATTAPA
-325 AAPVAQPAVA
+325 AV
-335 PVVAAEAD
+335 AEAD
-343 DKDLPFTFGPAYNN
+343 DKDLPFTFGSAYNN
-357 SMSPEEIAAVM
+357 SMTPEEIAAVM
-368 TLEQAKAVVV
+368 TPDQAKAVVV
-378 DSGVC
+378 DTGVC
-383 KGMTMGEVA
+383 KGMTLGEVA
-392 EKRPFS
+392 QKRPVS
-398 LKFYLFGGYRGDNNI
+398 LKFYIFGGYRGDNNI

-419 VVYEQLQNA
+419 VLYEQLQQA

>member
-1 MSKSDS
+1 MSKSDN

-80 EAQVYLHKEDPA
+80 EAQVYLNREDPA
-92 PVCSFTSSISKEEA
+92 PVCSFTSSISKDEA

-115 QEDAIDNA
+115 QEDAIDKA
-123 LSDAGFGIQ
+123 LTDAGFGIQ
-132 LSDVSTPASMR
+132 LSDVTTPESMR

-153 LNGNASVPT
+153 LNGNASVT
-162 GQVKPT
+162 AGQVKAT
-168 QSVSKPVVQAPS
+168 QPVSKPVVQAPS

-193 ATKAAE
+193 APKVAE

-213 TPAPQAVQPTATVQT
+213 NPAPKAVQPTAPVQT
-228 APVKNVVQTT
+228 APAANVVKPT
-238 APSQPATATNVVQPS
+238 VS
-253 APAPAVKA
+253 APTVKA
-261 PAVQQAPV
+261 PA
-269 QTVTQ
+269 QTVAP
-274 QTVNTASVAQPNA
+274 QTVNTAPVVQPTA
-287 VAQPQPAAP
+287 VAQPKPVVP

-302 PAQEAHTANAALEI
+302 PAQEVHAANAALEV
-316 LRGGNPAPA
+316 LRGGNPAP
-325 AAPVAQPAVA
+325 VA
-335 PVVAAEAD
+335 PVQTVATTAPAAAAEAD

-357 SMSPEEIAAVM
+357 SMTPEEIAAVM
-368 TLEQAKAVVV
+368 TLDQAKAVVV
-378 DSGVC
+378 DTGVC

-392 EKRPFS
+392 EKRPVS
-398 LKFYLFGGYRGDNNI
+398 LKFYIFGGYRGDNNI

-419 VVYEQLQNA
+419 VIYEQLQTA